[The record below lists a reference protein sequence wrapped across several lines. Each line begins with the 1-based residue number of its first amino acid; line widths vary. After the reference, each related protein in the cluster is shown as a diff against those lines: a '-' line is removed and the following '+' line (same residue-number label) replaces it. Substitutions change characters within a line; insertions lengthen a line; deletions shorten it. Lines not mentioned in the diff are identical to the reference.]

1 MYNMKKVRNDN
12 NKKCSHTL
20 YNVKTQGEHSHL
32 QATSAPPL
40 DTQSAG
46 TLMLDNIYFSRTGRS
61 KFLLFISHLVY
72 GNLL

>member
-12 NKKCSHTL
+12 NRKCSHPL

-46 TLMLDNIYFSRTGRS
+46 TLMLDNAASRTGRS